1 MPRVI
6 KEIYSDTYIAESAV
20 TKYAV
25 LVPGTADS
33 QAKLPGAANA
43 AALGVAKNAAA
54 DGIPVEV
61 VMFGPAICIA
71 SGAITKGALVAIA
84 GTTGK
89 VASITVGQTTGSQRC
104 VGRALE
110 TVTADGD
117 QIAVFVGANNFV
129 AV

>member
-1 MPRVI
+1 MPRIV
-6 KEIYSDTYIAESAV
+6 KEIYSDTYTAESAV

-25 LVPGTADS
+25 LIGGTADG
-33 QAKLPGAANA
+33 QAKLPGAANVTP
-43 AALGVAKNAAA
+43 LGVAKNAAA
-54 DGIPVEV
+54 DTESVEV

-110 TVTADGD
+110 TVTTDGD
-117 QIAVFVGANNFV
+117 HIAVFVGANNFV